1 MALDWTV
8 VLPVKPFHQAKSRL
22 APWLGTS
29 RQDFARAF
37 FQDTLEA
44 VLRTAGVAQ
53 VLVVTHDREAAA
65 QANSRGATAVSDH
78 PSRGLNAAIRIAAS
92 HAETL
97 AANRPIA
104 VLTADLPAL
113 RSTEL
118 DDVLVSASAH
128 DRTFLADH
136 NREGTTLLAASRPRW
151 LNPAFE
157 RGSRSRHRRGG
168 AFEITDLEAVSVRL
182 DVDTPDDLRLA
193 HRLGVGPHT
202 HAVIESAVPPL
213 ALSRQHAADWNT
225 NHELH

>member
-22 APWLGTS
+22 APWPGTA

-37 FQDTLEA
+37 FLDTLEA
-44 VLRTAGVAQ
+44 VLRTTGVAQ

-65 QANSRGATAVSDH
+65 QAHARGATAVSDR
-78 PSRGLNAAIRIAAS
+78 PSRGLNEAIRIAVS

-97 AANRPIA
+97 APHRPIA

-118 DDVLVSASAH
+118 GDALVSASAH

-136 NREGTTLLAASRPRW
+136 SGEGTTLLAASRPRW
-151 LNPAFE
+151 LHPAFE
-157 RGSRSRHRRGG
+157 QGSRGRHQLGG
-168 AFEITDLEAVSVRL
+168 ALEITDLEAVSVRL
-182 DVDTPDDLRLA
+182 DVDTSDDLRLA

-202 HAVIESAVPPL
+202 HAVISSAPPQT
-213 ALSRQHAADWNT
+213 ALSPHPLSEWNT
-225 NHELH
+225 HELH